1 LRVSEP
7 LARRNVNPNSIT
19 YLTLLFAVLAI
30 LSLYAGLVSAIYGV
44 LVFLVGF
51 FDGVD
56 GAVARLSERSSKLGA
71 FTDSIVDKISEVL
84 LLIAIPI
91 AYPNEVIFGIPVSW
105 WTIVCIASWLLTS
118 YLRSRAENLGVKD
131 LDIGFG
137 ARSERLFILSVF
149 AIIGLLFLGLALVT
163 LIGFCTAAYR
173 FHHYASEI
181 RTSSDNV
188 SDHHV

>member
-1 LRVSEP
+1 MRVSEP

-19 YLTLLFAVLAI
+19 YLTLLFAVLTI
-30 LSLYAGLVSAIYGV
+30 LALSAGLIHTIYGI

-56 GAVARLSERSSKLGA
+56 GAVARLSERGSKLGA

-84 LLIAIPI
+84 LLIAIPM

-105 WTIVCIASWLLTS
+105 WSIVCIASWLLTS
-118 YLRSRAENLGVKD
+118 YLRSRAENLGVVD
-131 LDIGFG
+131 LDIGLG

-149 AIIGLLFLGLALVT
+149 AIVGLLFLGLVLVT
-163 LIGFCTAAYR
+163 LVGFCTAAYR
-173 FHHYASEI
+173 FNHYTSELRASH
-181 RTSSDNV
+181 DNV